1 MELLQLRYFYESAA
15 AESFSKTAQ
24 KHMVPVSSVSASV
37 KRLEQELGT
46 ELFVRTG
53 NRILLN
59 EKGRQFLAVVSNTL
73 SQLDM
78 GVSALSTDPAKKQT
92 LYILACWTRQTV
104 VRQILNF
111 HKLYPSVY
119 FKIAFEDSPENYEK
133 YDVIISTPNENL
145 ADYEFFPWKQY
156 TIRIEALET
165 DPLCQRS
172 VTLSQLRDRLFVT
185 TNAQRGS
192 FRVFAQACR
201 KKGFTPKVFLEC
213 DDYTCRDMAVL
224 SGTCL
229 GLTMGKSVNSGL
241 PNVQYLKVS
250 DFDEQTVSNLYYR
263 KEDYAGNRKLFI
275 DFLKQSVQ

>member
-1 MELLQLRYFYESAA
+1 MELLQLRYFYESAI
-15 AESFSKTAQ
+15 AESFSKTAK

-46 ELFVRTG
+46 ELFMRTG

-59 EKGRQFLAVVSNTL
+59 EKGRQFLSVVSNTL

-78 GVSALSTDPAKKQT
+78 GVSALSTVTTQKQT
-92 LYILACWTRQTV
+92 LHILARWTRQAI

-119 FKIAFEDSPENYEK
+119 FKIAFEDRPENFEK
-133 YDVIISTPNENL
+133 YDVIISTPNDAL
-145 ADYEFFPWKQY
+145 ADYASFTWKRY
-156 TIRIEALET
+156 AVRIEALET
-165 DPLCQRS
+165 DPLCQRT

-192 FRVFAQACR
+192 FRVFTQACR
-201 KKGFTPKVFLEC
+201 EKGFTPKVLLEC

-229 GLTMGKSVNSGL
+229 GLTLGKSMNSGL
-241 PNVQYLKVS
+241 PNVQYLKVL
-250 DFDEQTVSNLYYR
+250 DFDEYTVSNLYYR
-263 KEDYAGNRKLFI
+263 KEDYNGNRKLFI